1 MRLLS
6 RVLLLRKIAVDI
18 YSKPDCCLCDQA
30 QFNLRRMLGSLG
42 PEAMSRVSV
51 EKVNIEENEKLMDKY
66 SLSIPVILVDGD
78 VVAESIVDV
87 PKVRKLIQQKLE
99 KSG

>member
-1 MRLLS
+1 
-6 RVLLLRKIAVDI
+6 
-18 YSKPDCCLCDQA
+18 
-30 QFNLRRMLGSLG
+30 MLGSLG